1 MTVMS
6 DQVNIGVIGAGWWAT
21 LSHIPA
27 LLANP
32 NVARVAVN
40 RPDQDGLDK
49 VVASFPGVVSYLD
62 ARTMLEG
69 ENLHGVVVASPH
81 TLHFEHAQLALSR
94 GLHTLIEKPMATTA
108 ADARALVETARANQ
122 VQIVMPYGWNYK
134 PIVEIAHRLVAGGR
148 IGEVRHVVAQMASAL
163 SDLFGGQPMEETR
176 EHLFRPPAST
186 WADPNNFGGYG
197 WGQLTHGLG
206 ALFRIVDLDPV
217 KVFARTGL
225 SPAGVDFYDAAV
237 VELSNGATVS
247 LSGSSTVPKSRGY
260 QMDIRVFGSEGMLLF
275 DIERARVEVIRHDG
289 DNHIETLP
297 ADAGGYE
304 SIAPITLLV
313 DLCRGTAAHNPAD
326 GTVGMRAAV
335 LLDALYRSART
346 GQMEAVK

>member
-1 MTVMS
+1 MS
-6 DQVNIGVIGAGWWAT
+6 EKVNIGVIGAGWWAT

-27 LLANP
+27 LQANP
-32 NVARVAVN
+32 HVGVVAVN

-49 VVASFPGVVSYLD
+49 VAASFPGVKPYSD
-62 ARTMLEG
+62 AQTMLDSEKLDG
-69 ENLHGVVVASPH
+69 IVVASPH
-81 TLHFEHAQLALSR
+81 TLHFPHAQMALSR

-108 ADARALVETARANQ
+108 ADARSLVGTARAHKA
-122 VQIVMPYGWNYK
+122 QIIMPYGWNYK
-134 PIVEIAHRLVAGGR
+134 PVVEIAHRLVAEGQ

-163 SDLFGGQPMEETR
+163 TDLFGGQPMAETKD
-176 EHLFRPPAST
+176 HLFRPPAST

-237 VELSNGATVS
+237 VELSNGATLS
-247 LSGSSTVPKSRGY
+247 LSGSATVPKSRGY
-260 QMDIRVFGSEGMLLF
+260 QMDIRVFGTDGMLLF

-289 DNHIETLP
+289 KAHIEALP
-297 ADAGGYE
+297 ADAGEYE

-313 DLCRGTAAHNPAD
+313 DLCRGVAATNPAD
-326 GTVGMRAAV
+326 GVVGMRAAV
-335 LLDALYRSART
+335 LLDAMYRSASS
-346 GQMEAVK
+346 GQMEAVR

>member
-1 MTVMS
+1 MN

-27 LLANP
+27 LIANS

-40 RPDQDGLDK
+40 RPDQAGLDK
-49 VVASFPGVVSYLD
+49 VVASFPQVTPYRD
-62 ARTMLEG
+62 AQTMLKSET
-69 ENLHGVVVASPH
+69 LQGVVVASPH
-81 TLHFEHAQLALSR
+81 TLHFEHAQLALSC

-108 ADARALVETARANQ
+108 ADARTLVATARANNA
-122 VQIVMPYGWNYK
+122 QIVMPYGWNYK
-134 PIVEIAHRLVAGGR
+134 PIVEIAHRLVAEGR

-163 SDLFGGQPMEETR
+163 TDLFGGQPMAETQD
-176 EHLFRPPAST
+176 HLFRPPAST

-217 KVFARTGL
+217 KVFARTGI

-260 QMDIRVFGSEGMLLF
+260 QMDIRVFGTEGMLLF
-275 DIERARVEVIRHDG
+275 DIERARIEVIRHDG
-289 DNHIETLP
+289 ADHIESLP
-297 ADAGGYE
+297 ADAGDYE

-313 DLCRGTAAHNPAD
+313 DLCRGTTPSNPAD

-335 LLDALYRSART
+335 LLDAMYRSARS
-346 GQMEAVK
+346 GQIEDVK